1 MPERTR
7 IDTSKYR
14 RVKEPKEE
22 RLENEIVVNKSDD
35 RATLIRQGI
44 KLLSEEGGKKTIV
57 VKAQGTVISNAI
69 VVAEII
75 KRRVKGLHQDTK
87 VGTVTLVDR
96 YEPIAEPKEGEEK
109 LEEKTV
115 ERSVIQ
121 MVIILSSDEL
131 DKDAIGYQAPLEDSE
146 VDVNGS
152 LDAFDDKKKQQK
164 ARTALPTNV
173 RGRGAGAYLGRRGG
187 RGGAAVSTELSGRG
201 GKQGKGTKGSSK
213 AANWNTSSNY
223 RGGKGGSSYN
233 RRENYYSQQPDYY
246 NGAAAYYSSYP
257 RYQGGYSSYGASR
270 SGYQPRTNYSSSQ
283 YYSGSSRS
291 YRDSGYNSGYG
302 AAGYSA
308 GYSSGG
314 KGYGGGGGG
323 GASRYPQDNR
333 YYNNGYYRY

>member
-1 MPERTR
+1 MSTVYNP
-7 IDTSKYR
+7 TSL
-14 RVKEPKEE
+14 P
-22 RLENEIVVNKSDD
+22 
-35 RATLIRQGI
+35 Q
-44 KLLSEEGGKKTIV
+44 
-57 VKAQGTVISNAI
+57 
-69 VVAEII
+69 
-75 KRRVKGLHQDTK
+75 
-87 VGTVTLVDR
+87 
-96 YEPIAEPKEGEEK
+96 EGEEK

-257 RYQGGYSSYGASR
+257 PLPGWVLFVRRLPLGVPSPAQTTAARSTTAAPAVHTVIAATTAGTVPPATPQDTAAGAR
-270 SGYQPRTNYSSSQ
+270 ATGVVVAAVRPGTPRTTGTTTTGTTVTRQ
-283 YYSGSSRS
+283 CRCM
-291 YRDSGYNSGYG
+291 
-302 AAGYSA
+302 A
-308 GYSSGG
+308 
-314 KGYGGGGGG
+314 KQ
-323 GASRYPQDNR
+323 P
-333 YYNNGYYRY
+333 